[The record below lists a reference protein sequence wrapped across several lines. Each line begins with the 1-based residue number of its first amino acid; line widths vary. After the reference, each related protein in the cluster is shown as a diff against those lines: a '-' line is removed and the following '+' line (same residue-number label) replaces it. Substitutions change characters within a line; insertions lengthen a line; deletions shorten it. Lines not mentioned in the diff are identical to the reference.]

1 MDTNTNVDKI
11 KELFTK
17 IINNEEFIRI
27 IDEQINNI
35 MKNKIIDHNDIPSI
49 IYIIVETINHI
60 NTFSITIDDDDIKK
74 LILLIIEF
82 IMSKYSIIPSEN
94 NKELYNNIINL
105 SIKLLMTELKLN
117 KQYIFKFTDLFKF
130 THLFKFINL
139 FKFTDL
145 FKSHPKN
152 NVI

>member
-60 NTFSITIDDDDIKK
+60 NTFSITINDDDIKK